1 MIRKWIALSAACLM
15 TISLCS
21 CYHPEDVAGAG
32 EAAASQ
38 TENSLGGESSTTA
51 PAEST
56 TVPVESDAG
65 QEEPEDST
73 TLPAADDTT
82 APPTKETTTTT
93 TQTQTQ
99 TTTTAS
105 DRYDLDKPLVFD
117 DPLVEKMVREFIC
130 KPEGE
135 VYPRDFS
142 DFFGDLPRYFGV
154 EYDERNNKTCLVDVI
169 GPGRLGECQGKP
181 SSFKALSTIPFKYI
195 KFDNISDIRDLC
207 PETLEDVR
215 IFSCDH
221 LENLDSLA
229 NCKNLDSVYI
239 QNCQGLD
246 LSALSGLQNI
256 TVVTIEESEAS
267 GFDVL
272 ASFPKLKY
280 LGIRD
285 TTFTDLSPLRH
296 HPSVEDLDFDY
307 KPGMDLSVLLEMPN
321 LKELAIHDLEPV
333 GYSIPFP
340 SETIYQALIQ
350 KGVTVETW
358 ANGWRYVWP

>member
-32 EAAASQ
+32 ESAASQ

-56 TVPVESDAG
+56 TVSVESDAG

-99 TTTTAS
+99 TATTAS

-142 DFFGDLPRYFGV
+142 DFFGEPRNFYIK
-154 EYDERNNKTCLVDVI
+154 YDEINDRTTFMDVI

-181 SSFKALSTIPFKYI
+181 SSLKALSTIPFENI
-195 KFDNISDIRDLC
+195 HFDNFSDIRDLC
-207 PETLEDVR
+207 PETLKSVR
-215 IFSCDH
+215 IFNYDH

-256 TVVTIEESEAS
+256 TVVTIEESEVS

-296 HPSVEDLDFDY
+296 HPSVEYFRFGY

-321 LKELAIHDLEPV
+321 LKEVTVYDLEWN
-333 GYSIPFP
+333 GHSRPFP
-340 SETIYQALIQ
+340 SETIYRALIQ
-350 KGVTVETW
+350 KGVTVEG
-358 ANGWRYVWP
+358 AEM

>member
-1 MIRKWIALSAACLM
+1 MTKKWVALLSACLM

-93 TQTQTQ
+93 TQTQTA
-99 TTTTAS
+99 TTAS

-142 DFFGDLPRYFGV
+142 DFFGDLPRIFYIK
-154 EYDERNNKTCLVDVI
+154 YDEINDRTTFMDVI

-181 SSFKALSTIPFKYI
+181 SSLKALSTIPFEYI
-195 KFDNISDIRDLC
+195 HYSDIADIRDFC

-256 TVVTIEESEAS
+256 TGIKIEESEVS

-280 LGIRD
+280 LRIWD
-285 TTFTDLSPLRH
+285 TTFTDLSPLRN
-296 HPSVEDLDFDY
+296 HPGVEYFCFGY

-321 LKELAIHDLEPV
+321 LKEVTVYDLEWN
-333 GYSIPFP
+333 GHSTPFP
-340 SETIYQALIQ
+340 SETIYRALIQ
-350 KGVTVETW
+350 KGVTVEG
-358 ANGWRYVWP
+358 AEM

>member
-1 MIRKWIALSAACLM
+1 M
-15 TISLCS
+15 
-21 CYHPEDVAGAG
+21 
-32 EAAASQ
+32 
-38 TENSLGGESSTTA
+38 
-51 PAEST
+51 
-56 TVPVESDAG
+56 
-65 QEEPEDST
+65 
-73 TLPAADDTT
+73 
-82 APPTKETTTTT
+82 
-93 TQTQTQ
+93 
-99 TTTTAS
+99 
-105 DRYDLDKPLVFD
+105 FD

-154 EYDERNNKTCLVDVI
+154 EYDERNNKTYLVDVI

-215 IFSCDH
+215 ILSCDH

-239 QNCQGLD
+239 GNYQGLD

-256 TVVTIEESEAS
+256 TAVTIEESEAS

-272 ASFPKLKY
+272 ASFPKLKR
-280 LGIRD
+280 LRIWD

-296 HPSVEDLDFDY
+296 HPSVEYFRFGY

-321 LKELAIHDLEPV
+321 LKEVTVYDLEWN
-333 GYSIPFP
+333 GHSRPFP
-340 SETIYQALIQ
+340 SETIYRALIQ
-350 KGVTVETW
+350 KGVTVEG
-358 ANGWRYVWP
+358 AEM

>member
-32 EAAASQ
+32 ESAASQ
-38 TENSLGGESSTTA
+38 TETSLGGESSTTA

-99 TTTTAS
+99 TATTAS

-142 DFFGDLPRYFGV
+142 DFFGEPRNFYIK
-154 EYDERNNKTCLVDVI
+154 YDEINDRTTFMDVI

-215 IFSCDH
+215 ILSCDH

-239 QNCQGLD
+239 GNYQGLD

-256 TVVTIEESEAS
+256 TAVTIEESEVS

-296 HPSVEDLDFDY
+296 HPSVEYFRFGY

-321 LKELAIHDLEPV
+321 LKEVTVYDLEWN
-333 GYSIPFP
+333 GHSRPFP
-340 SETIYQALIQ
+340 SETIYRALIQ
-350 KGVTVETW
+350 KGVTVEG
-358 ANGWRYVWP
+358 AEM